1 MPPEAKSLPD
11 QRKRAQ
17 IDALARDIAERRAG
31 MPAYLVDDEQWA
43 SALAEAEATYEPP
56 KPLSPLQEAVRKARG
71 HYTGEEVE
79 RMILATHPPG
89 CPCKHHSGQAASDES
104 ELGSTG
110 RDPSFQPETW
120 EDTDG

>member
-1 MPPEAKSLPD
+1 MPREAQPVSD
-11 QRKRAQ
+11 HSKRAA
-17 IDALARDIAERRAG
+17 IDALARDIAERRTG

-43 SALAEAEATYEPP
+43 AALAEAEATYVPP

-89 CPCKHHSGQAASDES
+89 CPCKHHK
-104 ELGSTG
+104 
-110 RDPSFQPETW
+110 RPSCK
-120 EDTDG
+120 